1 LNFPHFVQLLIQVFD
16 LVVTLQYLFLRVFL
30 ALQLA

>member
-16 LVVTLQYLFLRVFL
+16 LVVAFQYLFLGVFL